1 MDDRLD
7 DRSEKT
13 LGQTSTRNL
22 TLQHGSVTRDDREAV
37 TGQRGCVLWLTG
49 LSGSGKS
56 TIAHATEERLIRERR
71 PCYVLDGDN
80 IRHGLNADLGFS
92 PDDRAENIRRIGE
105 VAALFAD
112 AGLIAIV
119 AFIAPTRAGRDRARS
134 RVGSERF
141 FEIFVDAPIA
151 VCEARDPK
159 GLYQKAKSGEIAEFT
174 GVSAPYEEPE
184 APELRIRSDETAVD
198 EAVERI
204 HALLVQRSIIAPRPE
219 VATP

>member
-1 MDDRLD
+1 MNDRRD

-13 LGQTSTRNL
+13 QAAARNL
-22 TLQHGSVTRDDREAV
+22 TYQHGSVGRVEREVVA
-37 TGQRGCVLWLTG
+37 GQRGCVLWLTG

-56 TIAHATEERLIRERR
+56 TIAHATEKRLIRERR
-71 PCYVLDGDN
+71 LCYVLDGDN

-92 PDDRAENIRRIGE
+92 PEERSENIRRIGE

-119 AFIAPTRAGRDRARS
+119 AFIAPTRAGRDQARS
-134 RVGSERF
+134 RAGRERF
-141 FEIFVDAPIA
+141 FEIFIDAPIA

-159 GLYQKAKSGEIAEFT
+159 GLYQKARAGEIAEFT

-184 APELRIRSDETAVD
+184 NPELRIRSDGTSID
-198 EAVERI
+198 DAVERI
-204 HALLVQRSIIAPRPE
+204 HELLVQRSIIDPRPE
-219 VATP
+219 VATS